1 MPVGRI
7 STIGVR
13 QHGHRVTG
21 ALPLAGATVAAL
33 ALTGVAVFAVN
44 HAGCSETGRYVQHD
58 GVVELVGS
66 CLDPNDLPA
75 APTQPQQQERKP
87 ANPVSNQVD
96 GVNP

>member
-1 MPVGRI
+1 MAVGK
-7 STIGVR
+7 
-13 QHGHRVTG
+13 RVAG
-21 ALPLAGATVAAL
+21 ALPLAGATVAAMAL
-33 ALTGVAVFAVN
+33 AGVAVFAVS

-75 APTQPQQQERKP
+75 APQAPKQDRKP

-96 GVNP
+96 GINP

>member
-1 MPVGRI
+1 MAVGK
-7 STIGVR
+7 
-13 QHGHRVTG
+13 RVAG

-33 ALTGVAVFAVN
+33 ALTGVAVFAVG
-44 HAGCSETGRYVQHD
+44 HAGCSDTGRYVQHD

-75 APTQPQQQERKP
+75 APTAPQPEHKP
-87 ANPVSNQVD
+87 ADPVSNQVD